1 MSKLH
6 IVLIG
11 VFCIGVLL
19 CGVGTGVTFTE
30 FSKLIYGE
38 RQFLG
43 KTDMKTENF
52 DVKYEPGEK
61 PQDITGW
68 YRQEQFQL
76 LTDSG
81 IPENTVRFCVT
92 YNAERVTPYA
102 RWNEENGNIVLM
114 YQWNDGEDEAALL
127 MEAKDLIL
135 QNLKEG
141 KIVSLYVPGLEE
153 VTVWVNPECE
163 TDVQLVF

>member
-1 MSKLH
+1 MNKLH
-6 IVLIG
+6 KILIG

-19 CGVGTGVTFTE
+19 CGVGTGVAFTE
-30 FSKLIYGE
+30 FSKLTYGG
-38 RQFLG
+38 RQYLG

-61 PQDITGW
+61 PQDIIGW
-68 YRQEQFQL
+68 YRRDQYRL

-92 YNAERVTPYA
+92 YNAERVTPSAY
-102 RWNEENGNIVLM
+102 WDEENGDVIM
-114 YQWNDGEDEAALL
+114 TYQWNDAQDETALM
-127 MEAKDLIL
+127 MEAKDLVL

-141 KIVSLYVPGLEE
+141 KIVSLDVMDVEN
-153 VTVWVNPECE
+153 VTVLVNPESRP
-163 TDVQLVF
+163 DIKLVF